1 MLSTAPLQGF
11 VRTIVSFQHR
21 QFYNFLSHESHE
33 LIEFDDTRPILIN
46 PLYKLRD
53 LVHLEIDAEGLHGVS
68 QLIAVDAARVVL
80 VKEFEGGL
88 NLFNLLFRKHPL
100 KLCPSSVLLV
110 PLPVQIDVLYKLV
123 TRLKF

>member
-1 MLSTAPLQGF
+1 
-11 VRTIVSFQHR
+11 
-21 QFYNFLSHESHE
+21 
-33 LIEFDDTRPILIN
+33 
-46 PLYKLRD
+46 LYKLRD

-110 PLPVQIDVLYKLV
+110 PLPVQIDILYKFI
-123 TRLKF
+123 TRL